1 MAQRAYNCFR
11 VLTFVPFSPHS
22 GEKQRE
28 LTEIDERYVQK
39 QRANRVR
46 GGLAPPLPL
55 EAGCGSV
62 GRAGVGCGLRSI
74 LSGYSALWKH
84 RTDREKRLP
93 GPGYTV
99 SRQRA
104 RPLHARQAPG
114 RQGDLRNTICTTGG
128 SPWSTMPTSRRTR
141 GEAHGAQIPRAPN
154 IWVASMRSVRGCAR
168 GCVRGAHEILH
179 ELLMRSSM
187 SCSSQVKSSQV
198 KSSQV

>member
-1 MAQRAYNCFR
+1 MWNDLAMAQRAYNCFR

-93 GPGYTV
+93 GP
-99 SRQRA
+99 RA
-104 RPLHARQAPG
+104 TLSPASALGLSTRGKRRGDRATSGIQYARRGAAPGPPCPLHAG
-114 RQGDLRNTICTTGG
+114 REGRHTVPRSLVLQIYGWRPCGRSG
-128 SPWSTMPTSRRTR
+128 VVP
-141 GEAHGAQIPRAPN
+141 EAVSEEP
-154 IWVASMRSVRGCAR
+154 
-168 GCVRGAHEILH
+168 
-179 ELLMRSSM
+179 MRSSM
-187 SCSSQVKSSQV
+187 SSS
-198 KSSQV
+198 

>member
-1 MAQRAYNCFR
+1 MYPPWRAARRAGRLDEPVTDIQYTDSNTSR
-11 VLTFVPFSPHS
+11 
-22 GEKQRE
+22 EKTSARE
-28 LTEIDERYVQK
+28 Q
-39 QRANRVR
+39 
-46 GGLAPPLPL
+46 
-55 EAGCGSV
+55 CGSV